1 MFRLIILMF
10 IFMSFCFMGY
20 VYGDK
25 FLKRHKRLN
34 EILKSILLLQN
45 EVIYNLSPL
54 PEALFSIGTKSR
66 EPFNKLFLDVSDIL
80 LKGDGESVYEV
91 FKQEYK
97 KNKEDYYLLEEDE
110 RILSDFF
117 KSLGDLGIYGQDKMF
132 DLVIANLKVNIKDAE
147 VIAKRNTKLYRY
159 LGVCI
164 GAMIV
169 IFLL

>member
-1 MFRLIILMF
+1 
-10 IFMSFCFMGY
+10 
-20 VYGDK
+20 
-25 FLKRHKRLN
+25 
-34 EILKSILLLQN
+34 
-45 EVIYNLSPL
+45 
-54 PEALFSIGTKSR
+54 
-66 EPFNKLFLDVSDIL
+66 
-80 LKGDGESVYEV
+80 V

-132 DLVIANLKVNIKDAE
+132 DLVIANLKLNIKDAE
-147 VIAKRNTKLYRY
+147 IIAKKNTKLYRC